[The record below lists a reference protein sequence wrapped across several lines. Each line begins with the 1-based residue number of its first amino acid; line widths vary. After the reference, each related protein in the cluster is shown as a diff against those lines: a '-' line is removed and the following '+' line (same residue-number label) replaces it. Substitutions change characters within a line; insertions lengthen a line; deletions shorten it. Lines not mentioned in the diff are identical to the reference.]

1 MCQILL
7 RSAADWLRSVGGDT
21 VFGPS
26 RGGTGSE
33 LQEPMLR
40 RFLSLPLRSL
50 GTAASL
56 LIALALLI
64 ATVNAHHPLQHWL
77 VYRYAT
83 YCALAAFFLVSW
95 ALGGASSWCVRSI
108 TSNFVRIWNS
118 NSLFGRLPPFQRW
131 LGDSWHLLTQRR

>member
-21 VFGPS
+21 VLEQS

-40 RFLSLPLRSL
+40 RFFCLSLRSL

-95 ALGGASSWCVRSI
+95 ALGGRFVLVRALRSHRTLCAFGIRTPYLDGCLHSSVGSATRG
-108 TSNFVRIWNS
+108 TF
-118 NSLFGRLPPFQRW
+118 
-131 LGDSWHLLTQRR
+131 